1 MPSHKSFKKSIIKN
15 EKKQKMNRAHK
26 TKIKNI
32 FKAAQSVEDNEK
44 KTEMLREGYKVI
56 DRACAGHVIKKNKA
70 ARKKSQLAK
79 LLS

>member
-15 EKKQKMNRAHK
+15 EKRQKRNKAHK

-32 FKAAQSVEDNEK
+32 FKTAQSAEDNDK
-44 KTEMLREGYKVI
+44 KLEILKEGYQII